1 MAKNGTLAGAAATAK
16 SQAAGARHG
25 PSHKN
30 VVHGGKS
37 AAKPTSGGRTKP
49 IKGPDRGSV

>member
-30 VVHGGKS
+30 VVHGGKA

-49 IKGPDRGSV
+49 IKGSDRGGV